1 MAIREEQQPQQQ
13 RVPAPKAHAVMLA
26 VSFSAVGYLVL
37 SKAAL
42 NAGVN
47 VLVFCAYRDGIAFC
61 ILAPLAFFAEMKL
74 RPRCS
79 VLVLGLILILG
90 VFG

>member
-1 MAIREEQQPQQQ
+1 MAIPEEQQ

-26 VSFSAVGYLVL
+26 VSFGAVGYLVL

-42 NAGVN
+42 NTGVN

-61 ILAPLAFFAEMKL
+61 ILAPLALFAEMKF
-74 RPRCS
+74 RSRCS
-79 VLVLGLILILG
+79 VLVLSLILIIG